1 MEDIDNRI
9 GQVEQ
14 NQLIQMQGIL
24 KCSVGGEKIT
34 NDDLFLAWQNTPLI
48 LTPGKKRKLDLPV

>member
-24 KCSVGGEKIT
+24 KCSVGGEKTT